1 MHTQAE
7 LLALVTEYHA
17 GFQVDIKDLPS
28 TIVSL
33 MQNSDKADGVRK
45 GGERLIQRDERG
57 HTENLGGITNS
68 NDKVLRK

>member
-33 MQNSDKADGVRK
+33 MQNSDKRMELGR
-45 GGERLIQRDERG
+45 GGERLIHEMKGPHREPGRHYKQ
-57 HTENLGGITNS
+57 
-68 NDKVLRK
+68 